1 VSLSVEANDPSLE
14 NRHIK
19 FGMQYA
25 TKLKAYLSNFAYDCL
40 FNPLYDNVYHK
51 QPNKIKSPIGNVDI
65 NSIQK
70 TLLILNL
77 ER

>member
-1 VSLSVEANDPSLE
+1 MSLSVEANQPSQG

-19 FGMQYA
+19 LGMQYA
-25 TKLKAYLSNFAYDCL
+25 AKLKAYLSNFAYDCS

-51 QPNKIKSPIGNVDI
+51 QPNKIKSPIGNVNI
-65 NSIQK
+65 NLIQDP
-70 TLLILNL
+70 LLILNL